1 MFNNKLKK
9 RVTALENLVETI
21 AMTIA
26 HLAIKDIEKTLKD
39 REQVIKDKK
48 ITKTKKK

>member
-1 MFNNKLKK
+1 MFNRKLKK
-9 RVTALENLVETI
+9 RLTALENLVETM

-26 HLAIKDIEKTLKD
+26 HLALKDIEKTLKNNT
-39 REQVIKDKK
+39 

>member
-9 RVTALENLVETI
+9 RVTALENLVETM

-26 HLAIKDIEKTLKD
+26 HLAIKDIEKTLKNNT
-39 REQVIKDKK
+39 